1 VREHD
6 PALDSWSEPRI
17 QVILRWQPEDPDRLR
32 WLSEAEC
39 AEAAYWA
46 CTQYGVGGSGL
57 LTDGGVVPCTGLSTV
72 TAFGGAPE
80 TRALF
85 ELPDTSPGQIDVCV
99 RQSVPQARPQSFEA
113 FEAITAV
120 GADPSAQWVA
130 GPVTWQL
137 QEVAVDAWPPSPLPP
152 TPPGE
157 SRVEFST
164 TTPQPFDPPLERS
177 TRLTLAGDATA
188 PVLLSRLHIQTA
200 VLVSGEQAWH
210 ALQITLA
217 RVSATPL
224 EATQPVQPAPERDPN
239 AKPPLWLHLWFPVG
253 EVPADARLRI
263 AGSFVPVTAGDT
275 PENPFIEYVYS
286 DLPLPQVPL

>member
-1 VREHD
+1 MWMQVGATLLASLLHADGAPSALQDLFPGRWVPAQVGVVREHD

-99 RQSVPQARPQSFEA
+99 RQSVPQARP
-113 FEAITAV
+113 
-120 GADPSAQWVA
+120 
-130 GPVTWQL
+130 
-137 QEVAVDAWPPSPLPP
+137 
-152 TPPGE
+152 
-157 SRVEFST
+157 
-164 TTPQPFDPPLERS
+164 
-177 TRLTLAGDATA
+177 
-188 PVLLSRLHIQTA
+188 
-200 VLVSGEQAWH
+200 
-210 ALQITLA
+210 
-217 RVSATPL
+217 
-224 EATQPVQPAPERDPN
+224 
-239 AKPPLWLHLWFPVG
+239 
-253 EVPADARLRI
+253 
-263 AGSFVPVTAGDT
+263 
-275 PENPFIEYVYS
+275 
-286 DLPLPQVPL
+286 